1 MRKPKAKTVL
11 SIKTTVLVC
20 RVCIVVGLM
29 GTIYSSNIIRLPD
42 TNEGIIYTRIF
53 LRCSKTIETVLIS
66 RLHSLFSKAC
76 SPPYFCAVFRVP
88 NIFLILDFYLLAER
102 ICC

>member
-42 TNEGIIYTRIF
+42 TNEGIIYTRI
-53 LRCSKTIETVLIS
+53 LRCSKIIETVWIG

-76 SPPYFCAVFRVP
+76 SPPYFYAVF
-88 NIFLILDFYLLAER
+88 
-102 ICC
+102 